1 MSIAA
6 HSSGR
11 TMSVAVRTL
20 IVLTLLLGVGYTAV
34 VTGLGYLAFP
44 DQSHGSMMTDGNG
57 EVRGSSLIG
66 QSFTDADGNP
76 LPQYFQS
83 RPSAAGDAGYDAASS
98 SGTNWGPENENLVEA
113 ITQRKTAIA
122 ELNGV
127 PESEVPADA
136 LTASSSGLDP
146 HISERYADIQIER
159 VARERDLPVE
169 QVRELVTQHT
179 KKPDLGYV
187 GDRVVNVAELNLALD
202 ETRH

>member
-20 IVLTLLLGVGYTAV
+20 LVLTVLLGVGYTAL
-34 VTGLGYLAFP
+34 VTGLGYVVFP
-44 DQSHGSMMTDGNG
+44 AQSHGSLFENEQG
-57 EVRGSSLIG
+57 EVRGSALIG
-66 QSFTDADGNP
+66 QSFADADGNP
-76 LPQYFQS
+76 LPQYFQP
-83 RPSAAGDAGYDAASS
+83 RPSAAGDHGYDAASS
-98 SGTNWGPENENLVEA
+98 AGTNWGPENENLIES
-113 ITQRKTAIA
+113 ITQRKKAIA

-146 HISERYADIQIER
+146 HISSRYADIQVER
-159 VARERDLPVE
+159 VARERGLPVE
-169 QVRELVTQHT
+169 QVRELVSQHT

-202 ETRH
+202 ETRR

>member
-20 IVLTLLLGVGYTAV
+20 LVLTVLLGVGYTAL
-34 VTGLGYLAFP
+34 VTGLGYVMFP
-44 DQSHGSMMTDGNG
+44 AQSHGSLFENAQG
-57 EVRGSSLIG
+57 EVRGSALIG
-66 QSFTDADGNP
+66 QSFTDGKGNP
-76 LPQYFQS
+76 LPQYFQP
-83 RPSAAGDAGYDAASS
+83 RPSAAGDDGYDAASS
-98 SGTNWGPENENLVEA
+98 AGTNWGPENENLIET
-113 ITQRKTAIA
+113 ITQRKKAIA

-146 HISERYADIQIER
+146 HISSRYADIQVAR
-159 VARERDLPVE
+159 VARERGLPVE
-169 QVRELVTQHT
+169 RVQELVSQHT
-179 KKPDLGYV
+179 KQPDLGYV

>member
-44 DQSHGSMMTDGNG
+44 AQSHGSMMEDSSGT
-57 EVRGSSLIG
+57 VRGSSLIG
-66 QSFTDADGNP
+66 QSFTDADGKP
-76 LPQYFQS
+76 LPQYFQP
-83 RPSAAGDAGYDAASS
+83 RPSAAGDAGYDASSS

-113 ITQRKTAIA
+113 ITQRKQAIA

-146 HISERYADIQIER
+146 HISARYADIQVER
-159 VARERDLPVE
+159 VARERGLPVE
-169 QVRELVTQHT
+169 QVRELVGQHT
-179 KKPDLGYV
+179 KNPDLGYV

-202 ETRH
+202 ETRR